1 MGSFLG
7 LNFVRPS
14 TVRFFERM
22 PDMSLAAAGFVLEEA
37 QKAVQKRG
45 RFALALSGGS
55 TPRELYQLLSQP
67 RFSNSFPWNKTHIFW
82 GDERWTP
89 PNNPDSN
96 FSMAKDALLSKV
108 PLPKSQ
114 VHPIETEGL
123 ESEKSAEEYEKLL
136 RIFFTKN
143 TGFDLMLLGIGPDGH
158 TASIFPNGP
167 ALEEKTRWVMPVPAP
182 QGILPRL
189 PRITLTFPLINLSRK
204 ILFLSGFKDKEKVI
218 SEILESKSFL
228 PASKAQAQEE
238 THFYIQGKKDS

>member
-1 MGSFLG
+1 MK
-7 LNFVRPS
+7 PPII
-14 TVRFFERM
+14 RFFERM
-22 PDMSLAAAGFVLEEA
+22 PEMSLAAAGFVLEEA

-67 RFSNSFPWNKTHIFW
+67 RFSNSFPWDKTHIFW
-82 GDERWTP
+82 GDERCTAS
-89 PNNPDSN
+89 NSPDSN
-96 FSMAKDALLSKV
+96 FLMARDALLSKA

-136 RIFFTKN
+136 RTFFATN
-143 TGFDLMLLGIGPDGH
+143 SGFDLMLLGIGPDGH

-167 ALEEKTRWVMPVPAP
+167 ALEEKNRWVMPVPAP
-182 QGILPRL
+182 QGVLPRL
-189 PRITLTFPLINLSRK
+189 PRITLTFPVINLSRK

-218 SEILESKSFL
+218 TEILESKSSL
-228 PASKAQAQEE
+228 PASRVRAQEE